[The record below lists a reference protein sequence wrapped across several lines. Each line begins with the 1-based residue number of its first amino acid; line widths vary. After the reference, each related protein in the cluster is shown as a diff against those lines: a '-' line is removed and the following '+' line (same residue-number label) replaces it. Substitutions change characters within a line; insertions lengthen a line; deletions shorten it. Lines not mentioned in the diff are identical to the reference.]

1 MVARPAMA
9 GAGLFKLVAPDD
21 GLTQWSTRRMVGE
34 MANDERR
41 AGPASACR
49 PKTGW
54 RDIAAAW
61 TDYLHHCKEQGL
73 HFIQPGRFVL
83 PGDMA
88 GAPALQFFPWPDVD
102 TWGESKLAQADKHTN
117 AGMLRE
123 RFNYYC
129 EKVVKGFY
137 KNHFLRFDRQIV
149 LVDWPATSQ
158 QWAHRHL
165 MICVW
170 H

>member
-1 MVARPAMA
+1 MYSMSP
-9 GAGLFKLVAPDD
+9 LSP
-21 GLTQWSTRRMVGE
+21 
-34 MANDERR
+34 RR
-41 AGPASACR
+41 AAILR
-49 PKTGW
+49 YI
-54 RDIAAAW
+54 RDQVNGHGQAPSLAEIAAAW
-61 TDYLHHCKEQGL
+61 TEYLHQCKQQGL

-102 TWGESKLAQADKHTN
+102 AWGESKLAQADKHTN
-117 AGMLRE
+117 AGMLRD

-149 LVDWPATSQ
+149 LVDCLQPLNSGP
-158 QWAHRHL
+158 L
-165 MICVW
+165 VSGVKSIDCSSL
-170 H
+170 